1 MASLVV
7 LGGALIVALAFWL
20 RTARLVR
27 KLYVAT
33 REDARRA
40 LGKPV
45 DSKARPIISN
55 P

>member
-1 MASLVV
+1 MASVV
-7 LGGALIVALAFWL
+7 VVGGALIVALALWL

-40 LGKPV
+40 LREPANSNTG
-45 DSKARPIISN
+45 PIISN

>member
-1 MASLVV
+1 MASVVV
-7 LGGALIVALAFWL
+7 LGGALIVALALWL

-33 REDARRA
+33 REDARHA

-45 DSKARPIISN
+45 DTKARPIISN